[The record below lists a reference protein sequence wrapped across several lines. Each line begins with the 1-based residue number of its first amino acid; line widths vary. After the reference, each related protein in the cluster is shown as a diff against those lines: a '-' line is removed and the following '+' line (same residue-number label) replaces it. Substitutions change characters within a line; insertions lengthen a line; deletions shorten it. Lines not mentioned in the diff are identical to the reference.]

1 MEDRNIG
8 RQLDTEEVMVIIP
21 ECCREGWED
30 CPHVVR
36 KDKERNRK
44 NIGL

>member
-1 MEDRNIG
+1 MEE
-8 RQLDTEEVMVIIP
+8 LDQNQIEIIIP

-30 CPHVVR
+30 CPHVVNRDKR
-36 KDKERNRK
+36 KTKK